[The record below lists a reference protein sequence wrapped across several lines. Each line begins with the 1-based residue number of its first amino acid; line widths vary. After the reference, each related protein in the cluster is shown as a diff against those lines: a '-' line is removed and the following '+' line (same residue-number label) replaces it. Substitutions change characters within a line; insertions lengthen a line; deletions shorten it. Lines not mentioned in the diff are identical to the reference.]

1 LNFEDIEHEPAAAM
15 AIAGR
20 RIDVLREFTHNL
32 ATHGEELGLIGP
44 LEGAR
49 IWTRHVLN
57 SGLVAPL
64 LSPGTLG
71 DVGSGAGL
79 PGMVLAILRPDVE
92 CVLIEPMERRVAWL
106 NAQQRELQLAN
117 VRIIRA
123 RAQDIAGVETFDQV
137 TARAGSSLK
146 KLIPMTAPLVRA
158 GGELVFMKGERVHEE
173 IEAATSV
180 IRKFHL
186 QQVRVDVLAA
196 DDLTEQTR
204 VFRATVE
211 RDVA

>member
-1 LNFEDIEHEPAAAM
+1 
-15 AIAGR
+15 
-20 RIDVLREFTHNL
+20 
-32 ATHGEELGLIGP
+32 
-44 LEGAR
+44 
-49 IWTRHVLN
+49 
-57 SGLVAPL
+57 
-64 LSPGTLG
+64 
-71 DVGSGAGL
+71 
-79 PGMVLAILRPDVE
+79 
-92 CVLIEPMERRVAWL
+92 
-106 NAQQRELQLAN
+106 
-117 VRIIRA
+117 
-123 RAQDIAGVETFDQV
+123 
-137 TARAGSSLK
+137 
-146 KLIPMTAPLVRA
+146 MTAPLVRA